1 MGHQNCK
8 HPEKH
13 GKATTPAPALPVE
26 PKAPI
31 PAKKSVGKRIVDLVT
46 GK

>member
-1 MGHQNCK
+1 MAHLNCK

-13 GKATTPAPALPVE
+13 GKTAAPAEPKSVE

-31 PAKKSVGKRIVDLVT
+31 PAKKSLSKRVVDLVK
-46 GK
+46 GL